1 MNSLILAFL
10 LATATPAYGPVENAA
25 VFDRAWSLVDSHYWD
40 RARRGADWDAAR
52 ARFRPRAIAA
62 ADGRALY
69 AVIGEMLATL
79 GDSHVFADDPASVR
93 FDNMREKGEHG
104 GFGFASAAADGG
116 WQVFAVQPDSPAA
129 MGGVQIGWRLVSV
142 NGRPPQTDY
151 HPAPG
156 EAATLVFADE
166 NGRQHSLRLTG
177 AMLPAVPERRATM
190 LADNVLLIGLDGFDG
205 RPDRWIADEIAAA
218 DPAAVILDLR
228 ENYGGEAVSV
238 ARVAGEFFQRKQTLL
253 RRIGRKGP
261 LDVPTLG
268 AGRNAFAGPL
278 AVLVGPRTA
287 SGAEAIAATIEES
300 GRGITIGQ
308 RTAGALTGAARFS
321 LPDGGELS
329 VAEFDIRTPGDH
341 RLEGVGFTPRYVVDP
356 GFAALRAGRDPAV
369 ERALAELGP
378 TRQN

>member
-1 MNSLILAFL
+1 MNTLILAFL
-10 LATATPAYGPVENAA
+10 LATAPPAYDPALNAA
-25 VFDRAWSLVDSHYWD
+25 VFDRAWSLVDGHYWD
-40 RARRGADWDAAR
+40 RDRRGAEWEAAR
-52 ARFRPRAIAA
+52 ARFRPRAISA

-69 AVIGEMLATL
+69 AVLREMLATL

-93 FDNMREKGEHG
+93 FDALREGGTHG
-104 GFGFASAAADGG
+104 GFGFATAEADGG
-116 WQVFAVQPDSPAA
+116 WQVFAIQPDSPAA
-129 MGGVQIGWRLVSV
+129 ASGVQIGWRLVSV

-156 EAATLVFADE
+156 EVANLVFADE
-166 NGRQHSLRLTG
+166 TGRTHPLRLTG
-177 AMLPAVPERRATM
+177 ALLPPVPDRRAT
-190 LADNVLLIGLDGFDG
+190 LLPGNVLLIGLDWFDG
-205 RPDRWIADEIAAA
+205 RPDRWIADEIAVA

-238 ARVAGEFFQRKQTLL
+238 ARVAGGFFSRKQTLL

-268 AGRNAFAGPL
+268 AGRRAFAGPL

-287 SGAEAIAATIEES
+287 SGAEAIAAAVEES

-329 VAEFDIRTPGDH
+329 VAEFDIRTSADR
-341 RLEGVGFTPRYVVDP
+341 RLEGVGFTPRHVVDP

-369 ERALAELGP
+369 ERALALLA
-378 TRQN
+378 RQD

>member
-1 MNSLILAFL
+1 MNAMIIAFL
-10 LATATPAYGPVENAA
+10 LATAAPAYDPALNGA

-40 RARRGADWDAAR
+40 RANRGAQWEAAR
-52 ARFRPRAIAA
+52 SRFRPRAIAA
-62 ADGRALY
+62 ADSRALY
-69 AVIGEMLATL
+69 AILQEMLATL
-79 GDSHVFADDPASVR
+79 GDSHVYADDPASVR
-93 FDNMREKGEHG
+93 FDNLREEGRRG
-104 GFGFASAAADGG
+104 GFGFATWEANGG

-129 MGGVQIGWRLVSV
+129 AAGVLIGWRLTSV
-142 NGRPPQTDY
+142 NGRPPRTDY

-156 EAATLVFADE
+156 ETAELVFTDE
-166 NGRQHSLRLTG
+166 TGRLHPLRVAG
-177 AMLPAVPERRATM
+177 ALLPPVPERRAAM
-190 LADNVLLIGLDGFDG
+190 LPGNVLLIGLDGFDG

-238 ARVAGEFFQRKQTLL
+238 ARVAGRLFTRKQTLL

-268 AGRNAFAGPL
+268 AGRNAYSGPL

-287 SGAEAIAATIEES
+287 SGAEAIAAAIEES
-300 GRGITIGQ
+300 RRGITIGQ

-356 GFAALRAGRDPAV
+356 GFPALRAGRDPAV
-369 ERALAELGP
+369 DRALALLVP
-378 TRQN
+378 LR

>member
-10 LATATPAYGPVENAA
+10 LATSPPVYDAALNGA

-40 RARRGADWDAAR
+40 RANRGTQWQAAR
-52 ARFRPRAIAA
+52 SRFRPRAIAA
-62 ADGRALY
+62 RDGRALY
-69 AVIGEMLATL
+69 AVLAEMLATL
-79 GDSHVFADDPASVR
+79 GDSHVYADDPASVR
-93 FDNMREKGEHG
+93 FDQAREAGTRG
-104 GFGFASAAADGG
+104 GFGFATWEAGGG

-129 MGGVQIGWRLVSV
+129 AAGVQIGWRLTGV

-156 EAATLVFADE
+156 EAADLLFTDE
-166 NGRQHSLRLTG
+166 TGRTHPLRITG
-177 AMLPAVPERRATM
+177 ALLPPVPERRATI
-190 LADNVLLIGLDGFDG
+190 LPGNVLLIGLDGFDG

-218 DPAAVILDLR
+218 DPAALILDLR

-238 ARVAGEFFQRKQTLL
+238 ARVAGGLFTRKQTLL

-268 AGRNAFAGPL
+268 AGRNGYTGPL

-287 SGAEAIAATIEES
+287 SGAEAIAAAIEES

-308 RTAGALTGAARFS
+308 RTAGALTGAARFD

-329 VAEFDIRTPGDH
+329 VAEFDIRTPGDR
-341 RLEGVGFTPRYVVDP
+341 RLEGVGFTPRYVIDP

-369 ERALAELGP
+369 DRALALLSVP
-378 TRQN
+378 R